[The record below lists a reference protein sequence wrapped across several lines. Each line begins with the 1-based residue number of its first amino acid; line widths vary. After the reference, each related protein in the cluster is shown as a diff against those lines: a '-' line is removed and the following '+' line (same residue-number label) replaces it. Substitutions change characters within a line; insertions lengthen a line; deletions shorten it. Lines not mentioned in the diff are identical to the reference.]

1 MKKIQIMLWALT
13 IVLISSCNFT
23 EEIFLLEDGSGKLSI
38 NFDGSELMEMAGE
51 EMMKS
56 NEKEIDSLISFKDML
71 EEKKDSIAALPPEEQ
86 VKLKRLEPFNMHMV
100 MNPEEKLMKFDLF
113 SEFKNVSEVN
123 DAFNAFQGASALGP
137 NSGEGKPTP
146 MGMQD
151 PTTEVQYA
159 FSKNSF
165 SRKAKIIDEELFQQ
179 GLDSLQGAEMF
190 LSGSTYTLKY
200 HFPRKVKSTNVEG
213 ATFSAD
219 GKTMFYEVGF
229 MDLMKNPAAL
239 DLEVELEN

>member
-1 MKKIQIMLWALT
+1 MKKIQVLALFLTIALT
-13 IVLISSCNFT
+13 ASCNFT
-23 EEIFLLEDGSGKLSI
+23 EEIFLQEDGSGKLSI

-56 NEKEIDSLISFKDML
+56 NEKAIDSLISFKDML

-86 VKLKRLEPFNMHMV
+86 AKLKRLEPFNMHMV
-100 MNPEEKLMKFDLF
+100 MNPEEKVMKFDLF

-137 NSGEGKPTP
+137 NNGQAKSPP
-146 MGMQD
+146 MGGQD
-151 PTTEVQYA
+151 ATTEVQYA
-159 FSKNSF
+159 FSKNTF

-179 GLDSLQGAEMF
+179 SIDSLQGAEMF

-200 HFPRKVKSTNVEG
+200 HFPRKVKSANVEG

-219 GKTMFYEVGF
+219 GKTLFYEIGF
-229 MDLMKNPAAL
+229 LDLMKNPAAL
-239 DLEVELEN
+239 DLQVELED